1 MKNDDV
7 LELIRQCDLKE
18 GEVLIP
24 GKAYLFNKRF
34 SHNQPGE
41 KEEIIVLTKNE
52 IKVGGIYRMGSYDI
66 HVVMEKRYEG
76 QHIMSNFLK
85 TGVLNEIWPENK
97 SVELCD
103 VYTRAEY
110 ERKKYLA
117 GLCHMSIKNKAEIER
132 RLDYFD
138 RQRDIHRD
146 HI

>member
-1 MKNDDV
+1 MKNEDV

-66 HVVMEKRYEG
+66 HVVMEKRYMRE
-76 QHIMSNFLK
+76 QDASPSLCAPSRAKNSS
-85 TGVLNEIWPENK
+85 TGSW
-97 SVELCD
+97 
-103 VYTRAEY
+103 
-110 ERKKYLA
+110 
-117 GLCHMSIKNKAEIER
+117 KNAATGCCRTI
-132 RLDYFD
+132 
-138 RQRDIHRD
+138 
-146 HI
+146 